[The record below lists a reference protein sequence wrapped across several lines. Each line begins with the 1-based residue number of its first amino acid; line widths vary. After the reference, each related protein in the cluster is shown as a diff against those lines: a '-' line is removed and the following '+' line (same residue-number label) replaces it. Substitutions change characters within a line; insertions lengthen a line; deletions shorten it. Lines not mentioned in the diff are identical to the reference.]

1 MSKAITFPE
10 ILLIKSSCLIEK
22 ELKIQSQ
29 NKYHEKSVFGG
40 YVFRERFRIAQNE

>member
-29 NKYHEKSVFGG
+29 NKYHK
-40 YVFRERFRIAQNE
+40 RALL